1 MRFGMLPICFAV
13 LSILLSRGSD
23 IISGNYR
30 RQLNLDKEIFHFEK
44 TIGKVTK
51 ATEYKGVLANDF
63 LVFV

>member
-30 RQLNLDKEIFHFEK
+30 RQLNLDKEIFQFEK
-44 TIGKVTK
+44 TLGKVTK
-51 ATEYKGVLANDF
+51 ATEY
-63 LVFV
+63 